1 MAFFND
7 LGKKITTVAG
17 DAAVKAKD
25 VAEIAKLKTE
35 IAAEQKKIQ
44 QGYVELGK
52 IHYEEIK
59 DTATGQE
66 KEICTGI
73 KASLDAIAD
82 IEAKIENVKN
92 VSTD

>member
-35 IAAEQKKIQ
+35 IASEQKKVQ
-44 QGYVELGK
+44 QGFAELGRL
-52 IHYEEIK
+52 HFEEVK
-59 DTATGQE
+59 DIAVGQE
-66 KEICTGI
+66 RDICAGI
-73 KASLDAIAD
+73 KASQAAIAE
-82 IEAKIENVKN
+82 IEAKIESVRHE
-92 VSTD
+92 